1 MNQINTVNKKNP
13 DSYALVTKYIAAF
26 DLLVITV
33 SGNFWSNVST
43 NMRVSLLYFVLRSL
57 LSDQD

>member
-1 MNQINTVNKKNP
+1 M
-13 DSYALVTKYIAAF
+13 VTKNIAAF
-26 DLLVITV
+26 DLLVITAF
-33 SGNFWSNVST
+33 GNFWGNVST